1 MPIMTNTSYS
11 ESLFEEAKQFIPGGV
26 NSPVRAFRGVG
37 GKSPRFIARGS
48 GAYLFD
54 ADDNKLI
61 DYVGSWGPLIL
72 GHAHPDVVRAISDAA
87 FSGTSFGAPTE
98 AEIRLAQTICEYY
111 PSIDKVR
118 LVNSGTEATMTAIRL
133 ARAAT
138 KREKL
143 LKCEGCYHGHSDA
156 LLVKAGSGV
165 ATLGLPDSPGV
176 PADLAKLTLTIP
188 FNSLTAAEDA
198 FAKYPDE
205 IACLIIEPIAGNMG
219 CVPPTDGYLKGLLE
233 LCHRNGALL
242 IIDEVMTGCRVARG
256 GAQSIY
262 NIKPDL
268 TTLGK
273 VIGGGLPLAAVGG
286 SAEIM
291 DLLAP
296 IGPVYQAG
304 TLSGNPLAVAAGLT
318 QLRLLADDRIYERLE
333 AASEHLTSGMTEIA
347 GEFGIDVTT
356 NRVGSMFTM
365 FFNKGPVTD
374 WDTAKESDK
383 SRFAKFFHAMLELGV
398 YLAPSQFEAA
408 FLSYAHTDEDIETTL
423 KAAREAFAK
432 L

>member
-1 MPIMTNTSYS
+1 MTNTSRS
-11 ESLFEEAKQFIPGGV
+11 ETLFEEAKQFIPGGV

-37 GKSPRFIARGS
+37 GKSPRFIQRGQ
-48 GAYLFD
+48 GAYLYD
-54 ADDNKLI
+54 VDNNKLI

-72 GHAHPDVVRAISDAA
+72 GHAHPDVVKAITDAA
-87 FSGTSFGAPTE
+87 NSGTSFGAPTE
-98 AEIRLAQTICEYY
+98 AEILLARIICEYY
-111 PSIDKVR
+111 PSIDRVR

-138 KREKL
+138 KRDRFV
-143 LKCEGCYHGHSDA
+143 KCEGCYHGHSDS

-188 FNSLTAAEDA
+188 YNSLSAAEEVFD
-198 FAKYPDE
+198 KYPNE

-219 CVPPTDGYLKGLLE
+219 CVPPSDGYLKGLLE
-233 LCHRNGALL
+233 LCQSKGALL

-256 GAQSIY
+256 GAQSLN
-262 NIKPDL
+262 NIKPDI

-286 SAEIM
+286 RADIM

-296 IGPVYQAG
+296 VGPVYQAG
-304 TLSGNPLAVAAGLT
+304 TLSGNPLAVAAGLA
-318 QLRLLADDRIYERLE
+318 QLRLLADDRVYDRLE
-333 AASEHLTSGMTEIA
+333 YASARLTEGMTAIA
-347 GEFGIDVTT
+347 GEFGIPVVT

-365 FFNKGPVTD
+365 FFTDRPVTD
-374 WDTAKESDK
+374 WDTAKLSDK
-383 SRFAKFFHAMLELGV
+383 DRFASFFHAMLERGV

-408 FLSYAHTDEDIETTL
+408 FMSYAHTDEDIEATL
-423 KAAREAFAK
+423 KAAREAFAT